1 MKASTWATLN
11 ECESPFWREDMT
23 QEEYETERTYWL
35 AHFQDLMN
43 GTYVPLWKQKKAISK
58 PPCPVQ
64 SGFFMPAI

>member
-1 MKASTWATLN
+1 
-11 ECESPFWREDMT
+11 MT